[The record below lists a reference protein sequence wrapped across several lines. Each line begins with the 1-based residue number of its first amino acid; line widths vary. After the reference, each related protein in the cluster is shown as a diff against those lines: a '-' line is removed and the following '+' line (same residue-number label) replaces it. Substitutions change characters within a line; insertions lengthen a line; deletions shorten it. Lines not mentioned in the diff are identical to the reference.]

1 MPCAVWCATKNRQ
14 RSYVDSTSPTH
25 HPLLTCTVSLTP
37 PVHLTPSH
45 PQDGPFKCVVKP
57 NESAGTDSVFLCT
70 SEEETMQAFSA
81 INGHANG
88 LGHTNHGALCQE
100 FLSGTEFV
108 IDGVSR
114 DGVYKVTAIW
124 EYDKRSVNG
133 ANFVYFGMF
142 CRGAQVGIGG
152 GADGCRADWGCW
164 SSLCVRCVDAFV

>member
-1 MPCAVWCATKNRQ
+1 M
-14 RSYVDSTSPTH
+14 
-25 HPLLTCTVSLTP
+25 
-37 PVHLTPSH
+37 
-45 PQDGPFKCVVKP
+45 
-57 NESAGTDSVFLCT
+57 E
-70 SEEETMQAFSA
+70 AFHA

-142 CRGAQVGIGG
+142 CRGAQVSN
-152 GADGCRADWGCW
+152 GAQPCFVIVSPQLFVSGSCSLFFAEPFLSCFAFPR
-164 SSLCVRCVDAFV
+164 SSVCLFV